1 MRRCSASREA
11 ESIYQEAQ
19 YLLFRGLG
27 AVYPRFLGLLNSVEV
42 NSLPPRRFCAPG
54 SKGNPHERKRT
65 LDLAWI
71 SGDGLPGLRALMAR
85 CRAGRIKRS
94 TSGSSRAQCGEARE
108 ARWDQ
113 RPSRA

>member
-65 LDLAWI
+65 L
-71 SGDGLPGLRALMAR
+71 G
-85 CRAGRIKRS
+85 
-94 TSGSSRAQCGEARE
+94 
-108 ARWDQ
+108 
-113 RPSRA
+113 